1 MIPLTPKIL
10 HSVWSLQG
18 TLVHSLQLGLQQ
30 RPRFFSVVV
39 VFLDVFLVSLFEA
52 DVVTELLAEELDETV
67 SVAATSVARWTKT
80 MTMARWA
87 KARRL

>member
-1 MIPLTPKIL
+1 M
-10 HSVWSLQG
+10 
-18 TLVHSLQLGLQQ
+18 HSLQLGLQQ

-39 VFLDVFLVSLFEA
+39 VFLDVFLVVSLDEP
-52 DVVTELLAEELDETV
+52 DVVTDLLAEELDETV
-67 SVAATSVARWTKT
+67 SVPATTMARWTKT